1 MSVAVAPLT
10 YSVSAPRRRARLSF
24 VLFQEAIG
32 AVITGAPRAD
42 VVISSTYV
50 AHLMTDRVGASIGLM
65 LALLLAVETFAKLF
79 P

>member
-1 MSVAVAPLT
+1 MIYGCSQ
-10 YSVSAPRRRARLSF
+10 PRKFGSLHVMHIHNVLYIYLSF

-50 AHLMTDRVGASIGLM
+50 AHLMTLCVGGG
-65 LALLLAVETFAKLF
+65 EGRE
-79 P
+79 